1 MTNTKERRKRF
12 ERRATGTLSSASSE
26 HQKQATKRDE
36 VAEESDRAAAEQD
49 RAIQRLAAE
58 LGRGPRLDQVIDALE
73 ELSATSAADRKRAA
87 GDREA
92 AAVDRERH
100 LAELDRAHL
109 DELTGAYR
117 RGMGRIALVHE
128 IERAR
133 RSESALAFAYLDV
146 NGLKALNDRDG
157 HAAGDALLCDLVTS
171 MRTKLR
177 PYDPIV
183 RWGGD
188 EFICTISDAGLEA
201 ARSRVEEI
209 GNMLGELHQGSSFSV
224 GLAMLDESDT
234 LETLME
240 RADEALLEG
249 RPAR

>member
-1 MTNTKERRKRF
+1 
-12 ERRATGTLSSASSE
+12 LSRVSSE
-26 HQKQATKRDE
+26 HQKQATERDR

-49 RAIQRLAAE
+49 RAIQQLA
-58 LGRGPRLDQVIDALE
+58 GRAPRVDQVIDALE
-73 ELSATSAADRKRAA
+73 RLSAKSAADRKRAA
-87 GDREA
+87 ADREA

-100 LAELDRAHL
+100 MAELDLAHL

-133 RSESALAFAYLDV
+133 RSEGALAFVYFDV
-146 NGLKALNDRDG
+146 NGLKDVNDRDG
-157 HAAGDALLCDLVTS
+157 HAAGDALLRDLVTS
-171 MRTKLR
+171 MRAKLR

-188 EFICTISDAGLEA
+188 EFICTISHAGLEA

-209 GNMLGELHQGSSFSV
+209 GNTLGKLHQGSSFSV
-224 GLAMLDESDT
+224 GLAMLAENDT
-234 LETLME
+234 LETLIE
-240 RADEALLEG
+240 RADDALLEG

>member
-1 MTNTKERRKRF
+1 MRNTKERRKRF
-12 ERRATGTLSSASSE
+12 DRRGTGTSSLVSSE
-26 HQKQATKRDE
+26 HQKQAAKRDK

-49 RAIQRLAAE
+49 QAIQRLAGE
-58 LGRGPRLDQVIDALE
+58 LGRTPQVDQVIDALE
-73 ELSATSAADRKRAA
+73 RLSAKSAADRKRAA

-92 AAVDRERH
+92 SAVDRERH
-100 LAELDRAHL
+100 VAELDRANL

-133 RSESALAFAYLDV
+133 RSESALAFAYFDV
-146 NGLKALNDRDG
+146 NGLKGVNDLEG
-157 HAAGDALLCDLVTS
+157 HAAGDALLRNLVTS

-188 EFICTISDAGLEA
+188 EFICTISDAGLDA
-201 ARSRVEEI
+201 ARSRIEEI
-209 GNMLGELHQGSSFSV
+209 GDMFGELHHGSSFSV
-224 GLAMLDESDT
+224 GLAMLDENDT
-234 LETLME
+234 LETLIE
-240 RADEALLEG
+240 RADDALLEG

>member
-1 MTNTKERRKRF
+1 MRKTKERRKRF
-12 ERRATGTLSSASSE
+12 ERRGTGTLSPVSSE
-26 HQKQATKRDE
+26 HQKQATKRDK

-49 RAIQRLAAE
+49 RAIQRLAGE
-58 LGRGPRLDQVIDALE
+58 LGRAPRVDQVIDALE
-73 ELSATSAADRKRAA
+73 GLCAKSAADRKRAA
-87 GDREA
+87 GDRKA
-92 AAVDRERH
+92 AAVDRERQM
-100 LAELDRAHL
+100 AELDRAHL

-117 RGMGRIALVHE
+117 RGMGRIALAHE

-133 RSESALAFAYLDV
+133 RSESALAFAYFDV
-146 NGLKALNDRDG
+146 NGLKDVNDRDG
-157 HAAGDALLCDLVTS
+157 HAAGDALLRDLVTS

-188 EFICTISDAGLEA
+188 EFICTISHAGLEA
-201 ARSRVEEI
+201 ARSRLDEI
-209 GNMLGELHQGSSFSV
+209 GNTLGELHHGSSFSV

-234 LETLME
+234 LETLIE
-240 RADEALLEG
+240 RADDALLDA